1 MSSHERQAFKPAIPQ
16 SEEKQAAVALVINL
30 FFHWKRQ
37 YKQVFELNQA
47 MLVKFKP

>member
-1 MSSHERQAFKPAIPQ
+1 MPSHERQTFKPAMAQ
-16 SEEKQAAVALVINL
+16 SEEKQAAVALVINP

-37 YKQVFELNQA
+37 YEQVFELNQA